1 MLPSLMVGG
10 AAGSLIA
17 LIFDTDVGGI
27 PESLDWLFLWVQGF
41 VVMGFSFALL
51 SVGPRQVW
59 RRRAANLEYCIA
71 VASFSVKVF
80 FRQLCALCL
89 HIIQSRYFP
98 ATLWLLRLRV
108 IAAVAAVA
116 LNRRSNDY

>member
-1 MLPSLMVGG
+1 MIPCWRCTSARSQHRNSISAIPQGDQWKGDLLALAAAVITSVFFVSARFLEGEMLPSLMVGG

-51 SVGPRQVW
+51 SVGPRQVGVGG
-59 RRRAANLEYCIA
+59 L
-71 VASFSVKVF
+71 
-80 FRQLCALCL
+80 Q
-89 HIIQSRYFP
+89 
-98 ATLWLLRLRV
+98 T
-108 IAAVAAVA
+108 
-116 LNRRSNDY
+116 